1 MKELYRTND
10 PTELSFA
17 SAILEGEGIKVFVL
31 DSHMSVLE
39 GQIGI
44 LPRRI
49 MVADEK
55 YEQARSILI
64 DCDFNLKDD
73 NT

>member
-17 SAILEGEGIKVFVL
+17 TAILEGEGIKIFVL

-49 MVADEK
+49 MVADEHFDHAK
-55 YEQARSILI
+55 RILK
-64 DCDFNLKDD
+64 DCDFDLPDSS
-73 NT
+73 

>member
-17 SAILEGEGIKVFVL
+17 TAILEGEGIKIFIL

-44 LPRRI
+44 LPRRL
-49 MVADEK
+49 MVADEDL
-55 YEQARSILI
+55 EQARRILK
-64 DCDFNLKDD
+64 DCDFDLADRN
-73 NT
+73 